1 MTTTADPFALLA
13 GEEFAVLTTYR
24 RSGEAMPTT
33 VWFAAHDGKVYIT
46 TNERAGK
53 VKRIRA
59 NPQVTLAASDRIG
72 TIHGPAVPGHARLL
86 SATEAS
92 IANEALHAKYGDVYA
107 NAIRQMDAG
116 GTNGSRVF
124 IEVRS

>member
-1 MTTTADPFALLA
+1 MTTTTDPFAPLA
-13 GEEFAVLTTYR
+13 GEQFVVLTTYR

-33 VWFAAHDGKVYIT
+33 VWFAERDGKVYIT

-72 TIHGPAVPGHARLL
+72 TIV
-86 SATEAS
+86 
-92 IANEALHAKYGDVYA
+92 
-107 NAIRQMDAG
+107 AG
-116 GTNGSRVF
+116 
-124 IEVRS
+124 